1 MVPRLYRALLVAL
14 VFAVMVLPA
23 ASGLAGPGEETEWLT
38 SRTPGF
44 DLQAPGAVL
53 MDGTSGQVIFAKGAD
68 EPRAPASL
76 TKLMT
81 LVLVFDALKAGRI
94 GMDDVVVA
102 SERAKQMG
110 GSTIL
115 LDTNE
120 KIALEDLLK
129 GVAISSGN
137 DASVALAEH
146 IAGSEAAFVAMMNDK
161 ATSLGMENSH
171 FVNCHGID
179 APGHVMSPMDVAI
192 LAHYAIQNHPELLA
206 YTSIYDGG
214 FLRPGTKEEFWLVNT
229 NKLVRFYPGADGLK
243 TGSTNQAK
251 YCVAA
256 TAQREKTRMI
266 AVIMGA
272 PNSTTRF
279 AEARQLMDYGFA
291 NYVTIPVV
299 QAGEVVQAGVP
310 VAKGSPAT
318 VDVVAARDLLVTI
331 EKGREQAIGE
341 AQVEMAPLCPPL
353 RDDSVVGSLLVTD
366 DAGNLLGKVDLVPCQ
381 DVRRASLPSMIT
393 RVLGWL
399 FPFVR

>member
-110 GSTIL
+110 GSTIF

-214 FLRPGTKEEFWLVNT
+214 FATRHKEEFWLVNT

-243 TGSTNQAK
+243 PVLQIRPN
-251 YCVAA
+251 
-256 TAQREKTRMI
+256 I
-266 AVIMGA
+266 AW
-272 PNSTTRF
+272 
-279 AEARQLMDYGFA
+279 
-291 NYVTIPVV
+291 
-299 QAGEVVQAGVP
+299 
-310 VAKGSPAT
+310 
-318 VDVVAARDLLVTI
+318 LL
-331 EKGREQAIGE
+331 
-341 AQVEMAPLCPPL
+341 PH
-353 RDDSVVGSLLVTD
+353 SV
-366 DAGNLLGKVDLVPCQ
+366 KK
-381 DVRRASLPSMIT
+381 RA
-393 RVLGWL
+393 
-399 FPFVR
+399 